1 VSSPLMGTD
10 GVIFDMKPQKLKK
23 GNRGFTLIELLVAM
37 ALGLVILGAVVAVFV
52 SQNRTNAAQQ
62 EVAYAQQNV
71 RAAMDLIARDMRGA
85 GYNPTNAGSFDG
97 ILAAHATY
105 IRIQSDLNR
114 DGDTNDPQPS
124 DPDYGSVPTAPDQTD
139 PNEDITYA
147 LDNLTLLRGQRIANP
162 AAFSTTSPGQWTA
175 QQVTMVGD
183 VSNLQFGYVLKDG
196 TVLDPPGAALTAA
209 QRADVRTVIIRLGV
223 RTENPDRDTGQFRIR
238 NLVSRVRIRNM
249 GFQDIET

>member
-1 VSSPLMGTD
+1 MIP
-10 GVIFDMKPQKLKK
+10 PRLKK
-23 GNRGFTLIELLVAM
+23 ENRGFTLIELLVAM
-37 ALGLVILGAVVAVFV
+37 ALGLVVLGAVLKVFV

-71 RAAMDLIARDMRGA
+71 RAAMDLIARDIRGA
-85 GYNPTNAGSFDG
+85 GYNPTDAGSFDG
-97 ILAAHATY
+97 ILAAGATY

-114 DGDTNDPQPS
+114 DADTNDPEPG
-124 DPDYGSVPTAPDQTD
+124 DPDYASGPVAPDETD
-139 PNEDITYA
+139 PNEDVTYA

-175 QQVTMVGD
+175 QEVTMVQD
-183 VSNLQFGYVLKDG
+183 VTNLQFDYVLKDG
-196 TVLDPPGAALTAA
+196 TVLVSPGAALTAE
-209 QRADVRTVIIRLGV
+209 QRADVRTVIIHLRV
-223 RTENPDRDTGQFRIR
+223 QTENPDRDTGQFRNR